1 LKSGGKSNLRVE
13 EFNIKNKETFKRVC
27 NKLLSI
33 CFICKKKEDTKSDYY
48 FIESNL
54 ESLNEYLDLLGYEIE
69 LNRTLGVAQLINKFK
84 SNKVNLKLI
93 DSILLL
99 ILRILYH
106 EKMEELSLSDDIMI
120 QISDI
125 QEKFLALEFQ
135 DKIVDK
141 TKLLESLR
149 TLKKYNIILNLDSNM
164 TLGDSRIIIYPSI
177 LMAVRMEDITKV
189 YEKLNTY
196 KRREVREGEEIDGDE
211 AY

>member
-1 LKSGGKSNLRVE
+1 MRVE

-164 TLGDSRIIIYPSI
+164 ILGDSRIIIYPSI

>member
-1 LKSGGKSNLRVE
+1 MRVE

>member
-1 LKSGGKSNLRVE
+1 MRVE
-13 EFNIKNKETFKRVC
+13 EFNIKNKETFKKVC
-27 NKLLSI
+27 NKLLSV
-33 CFICKKKEDTKSDYY
+33 CFICKKKEDTKSEYY

-54 ESLNEYLDLLGYEIE
+54 EPLNEYLDLLGYEIE
-69 LNRTLGVAQLINKFK
+69 LNKSMGVAQLTNKFNN
-84 SNKVNLKLI
+84 NKVNLKLI
-93 DSILLL
+93 DSIMLL

-106 EKMEELSLSDDIMI
+106 EKMEELSLAEDIMI

-125 QEKFLALEFQ
+125 QDKFLALEFQ

-149 TLKKYNIILNLDSNM
+149 TLKKFNIIQNLDSNM

-196 KRREVREGEEIDGDE
+196 KRKEVKEDEETDGDE
-211 AY
+211 TY

>member
-1 LKSGGKSNLRVE
+1 MKVE
-13 EFNIKNKETFKRVC
+13 EFNIKNKENFKRVC

-33 CFICKKKEDTKSDYY
+33 CFICKKREDTKSDYY

-54 ESLNEYLDLLGYEIE
+54 GALNEYLDLLGYEIE
-69 LNRTLGVAQLINKFK
+69 LNKAIGVAQLINKFNT
-84 SNKVNLKLI
+84 NKVNLKLI

-106 EKMEELSLSDDIMI
+106 EKMEELSLSDEIMI
-120 QISDI
+120 QVSDI
-125 QEKFLALEFQ
+125 QEKFIALEFQ
-135 DKIVDK
+135 DKLMDK
-141 TKLLESLR
+141 TKLLDGLR
-149 TLKKYNIILNLDSNM
+149 TLKRYNIIQNLDGNM

-177 LMAVRMEDITKV
+177 LMALRLEDITKV

-196 KRREVREGEEIDGDE
+196 KRKEVKEDEEVNGDE

>member
-1 LKSGGKSNLRVE
+1 MKVE
-13 EFNIKNKETFKRVC
+13 QFNIRNKESFKKVC
-27 NKLLSI
+27 NKLLSV
-33 CFICKKKEDTKSDYY
+33 CFICKKKEDTKGDYY

-54 ESLNEYLDLLGYEIE
+54 EALNEYLSLLDYEIE
-69 LNRTLGVAQLINKFK
+69 LNKTIGVVQLINKRN

-106 EKMEELSLSDDIMI
+106 EKMEELSLTQDIMV
-120 QISDI
+120 QVSEI
-125 QEKFLALEFQ
+125 QEKFIALEFQ
-135 DKIVDK
+135 DKIIDK
-141 TKLLESLR
+141 TKLLDSLR
-149 TLKKYNIILNLDSNM
+149 VLKRYNIIQNLDSNM

-177 LMAVRMEDITKV
+177 LMALKMEDITKV

-196 KRREVREGEEIDGDE
+196 KRKEVKEYEEVNSHE

>member
-1 LKSGGKSNLRVE
+1 MKVE
-13 EFNIKNKETFKRVC
+13 QFNIRNKENFKKVC
-27 NKLLSI
+27 NKLLSV
-33 CFICKKKEDTKSDYY
+33 CFICKKKEDTKGDYY

-54 ESLNEYLDLLGYEIE
+54 EPLNEYLGLLDYEIE
-69 LNRTLGVAQLINKFK
+69 LNKTIGVAQLINKNN

-106 EKMEELSLSDDIMI
+106 EKMEELSLTEDIMV
-120 QISDI
+120 QISEI
-125 QEKFLALEFQ
+125 QEKFIALEFQ
-135 DKIVDK
+135 DKIIDK
-141 TKLLESLR
+141 TKLLDSLR
-149 TLKKYNIILNLDSNM
+149 VLKRYNIIQNLDSNM

-177 LMAVRMEDITKV
+177 LMALRMEDITKV

-196 KRREVREGEEIDGDE
+196 KRKEVKEDEEVNSHE

>member
-1 LKSGGKSNLRVE
+1 MKVE
-13 EFNIKNKETFKRVC
+13 ELNIKNKENFKKVC
-27 NKLLSI
+27 NKLLSV

-54 ESLNEYLDLLGYEIE
+54 EALNEYLNLLGYEIE
-69 LNRTLGVAQLINKFK
+69 INKTIGVAQLINKFNI
-84 SNKVNLKLI
+84 NKVNLKLI

-106 EKMEELSLSDDIMI
+106 EKMEELSLAEDIMI
-120 QISDI
+120 QVSDI

-135 DKIVDK
+135 DKLMDK
-141 TKLLESLR
+141 TKLLDGLK
-149 TLKKYNIILNLDSNM
+149 TLKRYNIIQNLDSNM

-177 LMAVRMEDITKV
+177 VMAIRLEDITKV

-196 KRREVREGEEIDGDE
+196 KRKEVKEDEETNGDE

>member
-1 LKSGGKSNLRVE
+1 MKVE
-13 EFNIKNKETFKRVC
+13 QFNIKNKESFKKVC
-27 NKLLSI
+27 NKLLSV

-54 ESLNEYLDLLGYEIE
+54 EALNEYLSLLDYEIE
-69 LNRTLGVAQLINKFK
+69 LNKTIGVAQLINKNN

-106 EKMEELSLSDDIMI
+106 EKMEELSLTEDIMV
-120 QISDI
+120 QVSEI
-125 QEKFLALEFQ
+125 QEKFIALDFQ
-135 DKIVDK
+135 DKIMDK
-141 TKLLESLR
+141 TKLLDSLR
-149 TLKKYNIILNLDSNM
+149 VLKRYNIIQNLDSNM

-177 LMAVRMEDITKV
+177 LMALRMEDITKV

-196 KRREVREGEEIDGDE
+196 KRKEVKEDEEVNSDE

>member
-1 LKSGGKSNLRVE
+1 MEEVRLKVE
-13 EFNIKNKETFKRVC
+13 EFNIKNKENFKRVC

-54 ESLNEYLDLLGYEIE
+54 GALNEYLDLLGYEIE
-69 LNRTLGVAQLINKFK
+69 INKAIGVAQLINKFNT
-84 SNKVNLKLI
+84 NKVNLKLI

-106 EKMEELSLSDDIMI
+106 EKMEELSLADEIMI
-120 QISDI
+120 QVSDI
-125 QEKFLALEFQ
+125 QEKFITLEFQ
-135 DKIVDK
+135 DKLMDK
-141 TKLLESLR
+141 TKLLEGLR
-149 TLKKYNIILNLDSNM
+149 TLKKYNIIQNLDGNM

-177 LMAVRMEDITKV
+177 LMALRLEDITKV

-196 KRREVREGEEIDGDE
+196 KRKEVKEDEEVNGDE
-211 AY
+211 TY

>member
-1 LKSGGKSNLRVE
+1 LKSGGRNNLRVE
-13 EFNIKNKETFKRVC
+13 EFNIKNKEAFKKVC
-27 NKLLSI
+27 NKLLSV

-54 ESLNEYLDLLGYEIE
+54 EPLNEYLDLLGYEIE
-69 LNRTLGVAQLINKFK
+69 LNKSMGVAQLTNKFNN
-84 SNKVNLKLI
+84 NKVNLKLI
-93 DSILLL
+93 DSIMLL

-106 EKMEELSLSDDIMI
+106 EKMEELSLAEDIMI

-125 QEKFLALEFQ
+125 QDKFLALEFQ

-149 TLKKYNIILNLDSNM
+149 TLKKFNIIQNLDSNM

-196 KRREVREGEEIDGDE
+196 KRKEVKEDEETDGDE
-211 AY
+211 TY

>member
-1 LKSGGKSNLRVE
+1 LRVE
-13 EFNIKNKETFKRVC
+13 EFNIKNKEAFKKVC
-27 NKLLSI
+27 NKLLSV

-54 ESLNEYLDLLGYEIE
+54 EPLNEYLDLLGYEIE
-69 LNRTLGVAQLINKFK
+69 LNKSMGVAQLTNKFNN
-84 SNKVNLKLI
+84 NKVNLKLI
-93 DSILLL
+93 DSIMLL

-106 EKMEELSLSDDIMI
+106 EKMEELSLAEDIMI

-125 QEKFLALEFQ
+125 QDKFLALEFQ

-149 TLKKYNIILNLDSNM
+149 TLKKFNIIQNLDSNM

-196 KRREVREGEEIDGDE
+196 KRKEVKEDEETDGDE
-211 AY
+211 TY